1 MSRGVFGYALVVGLV
16 WAAAGVVVGLLTQ
29 EWRWAVL
36 VVSGLALVAV
46 ALVRRPSGARRRS
59 PA

>member
-1 MSRGVFGYALVVGLV
+1 MNRRVFGFALAVGLV
-16 WAAAGVVVGLLTQ
+16 WATAGVVVGLLTQ

-46 ALVRRPSGARRRS
+46 ALVRRPTRTARPS
-59 PA
+59 A

>member
-1 MSRGVFGYALVVGLV
+1 MTRGVFVFALVVGLV

-46 ALVRRPSGARRRS
+46 AVIRRPIGTTSSSA
-59 PA
+59 